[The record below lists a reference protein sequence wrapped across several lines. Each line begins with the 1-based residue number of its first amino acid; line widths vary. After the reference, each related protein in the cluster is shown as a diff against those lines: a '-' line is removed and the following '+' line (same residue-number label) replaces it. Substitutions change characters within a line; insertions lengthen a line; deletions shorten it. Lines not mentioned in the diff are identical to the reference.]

1 MQQQSPPEQLD
12 LAGMVADLNSLLR
25 LKTTVIGMKMFATV
39 EEMTAIPKIRRPIG
53 GSHHRPDRQHGL
65 AAGLDRRHH
74 RATTSSARSAAP

>member
-25 LKTTVIGMKMFATV
+25 LKTTVIGMKMFAH
-39 EEMTAIPKIRRPIG
+39 G
-53 GSHHRPDRQHGL
+53 GGNDGDPEDPAADRGPHHRPDRQHGL

-74 RATTSSARSAAP
+74 RATISSARSAAP